1 MADDADIADPVSPCP
16 EAGDARTT
24 FGVDAAIALLENGDV
39 TDGPVSANDPD
50 ASDDEF
56 DVISANVRRSG
67 VGATAERAGE
77 PATDEPTSKVVESTE
92 PVDEATEEPAEDAEA
107 EASGIVRR
115 RVNWSR
121 VLAFGVLP
129 GLALLL
135 GMAGGFLKW
144 QDSSVRDA
152 EVARAESVQAAKDG
166 TIALLSYNPD
176 TVERQLGAARDL
188 LTGDF
193 RDSYTSLT
201 HDVVIPGAKQKQ
213 ISAVATV
220 PAAASVSAAPNR
232 AVVLVFINQSAI
244 VGTSAPTET
253 ASSVRVTL
261 DKVGG
266 RWLISGFDP
275 V

>member
-1 MADDADIADPVSPCP
+1 M
-16 EAGDARTT
+16 TT
-24 FGVDAAIALLENGDV
+24 SQS
-39 TDGPVSANDPD
+39 VSAK
-50 ASDDEF
+50 DDTDSQDE
-56 DVISANVRRSG
+56 DVKEDTAAG
-67 VGATAERAGE
+67 VVATAEWAGE
-77 PATDEPTSKVVESTE
+77 PAIDQPTSKVVESTG
-92 PVDEATEEPAEDAEA
+92 PVEEA
-107 EASGIVRR
+107 EASGTVRR

-121 VLAFGVLP
+121 ILAFGVLP

-152 EVARAESVQAAKDG
+152 EVARVESIQAAKDG
-166 TIALLSYNPD
+166 TIALLSYKPD
-176 TVERQLGAARDL
+176 TVEQQLGAARDL

-220 PAAASVSAAPNR
+220 PAAASVSAGPNR
-232 AVVLVFINQSAI
+232 AVVLVFVNQSAI
-244 VGTSAPTET
+244 VGTGAPTET

-261 DKVGG
+261 GKVGG

>member
-1 MADDADIADPVSPCP
+1 MTMSQSVDAQDDTDSREENVKEDIAVPAV
-16 EAGDARTT
+16 
-24 FGVDAAIALLENGDV
+24 
-39 TDGPVSANDPD
+39 
-50 ASDDEF
+50 
-56 DVISANVRRSG
+56 
-67 VGATAERAGE
+67 ATAER
-77 PATDEPTSKVVESTE
+77 V
-92 PVDEATEEPAEDAEA
+92 EDAEA
-107 EASGIVRR
+107 EASGTVRR

-129 GLALLL
+129 AVALLL

-144 QDSSVRDA
+144 QDSSVRNADA
-152 EVARAESVQAAKDG
+152 ARVESIQAAKDG
-166 TIALLSYNPD
+166 TIALLSYQPD
-176 TVERQLGAARDL
+176 TVEQQLGAAQDL

-193 RDSYTSLT
+193 RDSYSSLT

-220 PAAASVSAAPNR
+220 PAAASVSAGPNR
-232 AVVLVFINQSAI
+232 AVVLVFVNQSAI
-244 VGTSAPTET
+244 VGDSAPTET

-261 DKVGG
+261 DNVGG